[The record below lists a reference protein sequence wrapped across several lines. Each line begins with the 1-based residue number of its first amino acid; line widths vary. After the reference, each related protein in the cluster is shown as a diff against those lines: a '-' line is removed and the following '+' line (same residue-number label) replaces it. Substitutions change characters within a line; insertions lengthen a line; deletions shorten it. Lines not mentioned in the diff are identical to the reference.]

1 MNRNFLPNML
11 ILSGAFSKGTS
22 GDYGGGTGL
31 PDATSLWSPEYGWVS
46 YWTLDDGVDQA
57 GWYTEDGTFIG
68 TEQGSDWKTEEP

>member
-11 ILSGAFSKGTS
+11 ILSGAFSQGTS
-22 GDYGGGTGL
+22 GDYGGGSGSDL
-31 PDATSLWSPEYGWVS
+31 TSLWSPEYGWVS
-46 YWTLDDGVDQA
+46 YLTLDDGVDQA